1 MGKSQINKDIL
12 RRGIIGLVSLF
23 GIGFLP
29 ILGGTVASLVAILF
43 FLLLDSFSFFLFF
56 VGILMIS
63 FPLSTSAE
71 RIFKE
76 KDSPK
81 IVIDDFCGM
90 LLSLLFLP
98 KKSLFIFLAFI
109 LFRAFDFLKVPPAN
123 YIEKKEGG
131 EGVVGDDLI
140 AGFYTNLF
148 LHSLRFIL
156 KISS

>member
-1 MGKSQINKDIL
+1 
-12 RRGIIGLVSLF
+12 
-23 GIGFLP
+23 
-29 ILGGTVASLVAILF
+29 
-43 FLLLDSFSFFLFF
+43 
-56 VGILMIS
+56 MIS
-63 FPLSTSAE
+63 FPLSSEAE

-109 LFRAFDFLKVPPAN
+109 LFRVFDFLKVPPAN

-131 EGVVGDDLI
+131 VGVVGDDLI
-140 AGFYTNLF
+140 AGFYTNLL